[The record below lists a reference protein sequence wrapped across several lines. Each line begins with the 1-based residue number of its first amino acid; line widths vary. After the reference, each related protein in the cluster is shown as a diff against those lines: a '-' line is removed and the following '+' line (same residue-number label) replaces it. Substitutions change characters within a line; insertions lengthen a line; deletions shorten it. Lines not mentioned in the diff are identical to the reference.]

1 MAVKI
6 RLQRKGR
13 KKAPFY
19 YIVVADSRSPRDG
32 RFVERI
38 GSYNPLLKP
47 AEIEI
52 DSDRA
57 IYWLN
62 EGAGATKTVRDLLS
76 RHGVLYR
83 KHLLRGV
90 KMGVLTAEEAD
101 AKYNE
106 FLKQKA
112 EKLEKEIQKISEE
125 RIKAKQKRF
134 DAEAKV
140 NEQRI
145 SKIQEKHKKEIQAKH
160 AESAEEETAPED

>member
-62 EGAGATKTVRDLLS
+62 EGAGQPK
-76 RHGVLYR
+76 LYVIFY
-83 KHLLRGV
+83 HV
-90 KMGVLTAEEAD
+90 MVCFTE
-101 AKYNE
+101 N
-106 FLKQKA
+106 
-112 EKLEKEIQKISEE
+112 
-125 RIKAKQKRF
+125 
-134 DAEAKV
+134 
-140 NEQRI
+140 
-145 SKIQEKHKKEIQAKH
+145 
-160 AESAEEETAPED
+160 TC